1 MASKQEG
8 ERNYLYIGLGGL
20 ILIALLIVLAYSSS
34 SLGGCVGVVE
44 ISGELDTHDAAP
56 GLLSDGVVGSGTI
69 SSEIQSANDRPEVKS
84 LLVLIDTPGGSVVA
98 TRDIYDA
105 LESVN
110 KSKVAYIHE
119 LGTSG
124 GYYVAAGTDYIM
136 AHQDAITG
144 NIGARMTFEDMSG
157 LFAKI
162 GYNETSVESGDM
174 KDMGTPARPLTPE
187 EQAVIQSIVNESYQE
202 FRSAVVSS
210 RGGKLNMAAFEQVE
224 DGRILSG
231 RQAFSIGLVDQL
243 GSEKDAI
250 AKAAE
255 MGGINSSD
263 PSLCELTS
271 STPGKGLLGSLVSE
285 VEQTA
290 LQKASGLR
298 LSYQ

>member
-1 MASKQEG
+1 MASRQDG
-8 ERNYLYIGLGGL
+8 ERNYLYVGLGGL
-20 ILIALLIVLAYSSS
+20 LLIALLIVLAYSSS
-34 SLGGCVGVVE
+34 AFGGCVGVVR
-44 ISGELDTHDAAP
+44 ISGELSTHDVAP
-56 GLLSDGVVGSGTI
+56 GILSDGVTGSETI
-69 SSEIQSANDRPEVKS
+69 ASEIQGAADRQEVKS

-124 GYYVAAGTDYIM
+124 GYYIAAGTDYIM

-144 NIGARMTFEDMSG
+144 NIGARMTFEDMSA

-162 GYNETSVESGDM
+162 GYNETSIESGDM
-174 KDMGTPARPLTPE
+174 KDMGTPARPLTPQE
-187 EQAVIQSIVNESYQE
+187 EAVIGSIVNESYQE
-202 FRSAVVSS
+202 FRSAVLQGRGS
-210 RGGKLNMAAFEQVE
+210 RLDMAAFGQVE

-231 RQAFSIGLVDQL
+231 RQAFKIGLVDQL

-263 PSLCELTS
+263 PSLCELS
-271 STPGKGLLGSLVSE
+271 SSAPGKGLLGSLVSE
-285 VEQTA
+285 VEQSA
-290 LQKASGLR
+290 LQKSNGPK